1 MIVAIAIAMLFAWAP
16 RLTFVN
22 DPARAMAGA
31 GGRAAGSL
39 GRRRAQRILVV
50 SQLAA
55 SFMLLIGAGLL
66 TRTLMQLYAVDP
78 GFDLANVLSL
88 QAPDFTA
95 QSRDKRLQFS
105 QDVLDRVKSQSTVQ
119 SAAMASSAPL
129 AGAMAMPH
137 GDPRRR
143 RRPRRRRSRASGGDP
158 RRQQRV
164 FRDGRHARSSPAAP
178 FQVTDVPDVA
188 AGGDPQPGDGAV
200 LLQGSKP
207 QLAGD

>member
-1 MIVAIAIAMLFAWAP
+1 
-16 RLTFVN
+16 
-22 DPARAMAGA
+22 MAGA
-31 GGRAAGSL
+31 GRSAGTP

-105 QDVLDRVKSQSTVQ
+105 QDVLDRVKGQAAVQ
-119 SAAMASSAPL
+119 NAAMASSAPL
-129 AGAMAMPH
+129 AGAMTMPTEIQID
-137 GDPRRR
+137 GTERGSAQPRKW
-143 RRPRRRRSRASGGDP
+143 S
-158 RRQQRV
+158 
-164 FRDGRHARSSPAAP
+164 
-178 FQVTDVPDVA
+178 
-188 AGGDPQPGDGAV
+188 
-200 LLQGSKP
+200 
-207 QLAGD
+207 